1 MDARTSNRIDPATV
15 LGWGVDANPENDPT
29 YPMRDRS
36 HEEKSGSNWLRPP
49 VQNPGV
55 EILQSNEHI
64 RQPAVVG
71 TSTPPSGLS
80 GVIRRA
86 AFKYSES
93 QWMHWLMLIFADRVN
108 VVEGNLSDLGHGRLP
123 NHFREMGLAS
133 EWRSNRG
140 RFIRR
145 GVTAVAVVAVAAGV
159 VGWLL
164 SRGD

>member
-1 MDARTSNRIDPATV
+1 MDATTSNRIDPATV

-36 HEEKSGSNWLRPP
+36 REEKTGSKWLRPP
-49 VQNPGV
+49 VQQPGV

-71 TSTPPSGLS
+71 TSTPPRGLS
-80 GVIRRA
+80 GAIRRV
-86 AFKYSES
+86 AFRYSES

-108 VVEGNLSDLGHGRLP
+108 VVEGNLSDLARGRLP

-133 EWRSNRG
+133 EWRSDRG

-145 GVTAVAVVAVAAGV
+145 GAAAVVVVAVTAGV
-159 VGWLL
+159 IGWLL
-164 SRGD
+164 TRDD

>member
-1 MDARTSNRIDPATV
+1 MDASTSNRIDPATV
-15 LGWGVDANPENDPT
+15 IGWGVDANPENDPT

-36 HEEKSGSNWLRPP
+36 HEEKNGSKWLRPP
-49 VQNPGV
+49 VQQPGV

-86 AFKYSES
+86 AFRWSES
-93 QWMHWLMLIFADRVN
+93 AWLHWLLLIFADRVN
-108 VVEGNLSDLGHGRLP
+108 VVEGNLSDLAHGRLP

-133 EWRSNRG
+133 EWRADRG

-145 GVTAVAVVAVAAGV
+145 GATAVVVVAVAAGV
-159 VGWLL
+159 ISWLL
-164 SRGD
+164 SRD